1 MSTDYDVNISTDALK
16 GIEGIVDDAFERM
29 STSAKTVGNQGEAI
43 AVAYKGTGTAT
54 AMDSYS
60 NLAGA
65 GQALSDALE
74 GLKSD
79 LNLTGEQ
86 GHETNQQA
94 DDAMRKGASGGGG
107 QSGAV
112 YSGMQA

>member
-1 MSTDYDVNISTDALK
+1 MSGDYDVNISTEAVK

-29 STSAKTVGNQGEAI
+29 RTSAKTVGSQGEQI
-43 AVAYKGTGTAT
+43 AMAYKGSGTAT

-65 GQALSDALE
+65 GTALSDALE

-79 LNLTGEQ
+79 LNLTGEH
-86 GHETNQQA
+86 GHETDDRANQAMQQA
-94 DDAMRKGASGGGG
+94 AGGGVASGV
-107 QSGAV
+107 QSGMRA
-112 YSGMQA
+112 